1 MTAPSAHGIGF
12 LCAGLVAAW
21 ATALRQRERVW
32 ARLGIRARRLHEPS
46 SAWSGGRLAA
56 RAARRGWSHHP
67 GGYAAAL
74 GGAGL
79 LGAAVGLRLA
89 GPVGGVAG
97 LLGGPL
103 LVEGWLGRRLAA
115 AAASLDEEFRD
126 WVRALAAA
134 SRAGLS
140 LRRALAEA
148 AGDAGPSL
156 RPFLERM
163 TARLEGGGSLDDV
176 VGALA
181 AEVGSRDARLVAA
194 VLSVHRRAGGDLAS
208 LLDDVAET
216 VALRLEGRRDLRA
229 LTAQGRASGAV
240 LAVLP
245 VAFVGLLSG
254 IGGNGLG
261 AFYRTAA
268 GSALLALGL
277 VLQGCGFLW
286 IRRIVGGSR

>member
-1 MTAPSAHGIGF
+1 MSAPDAFPVGF
-12 LCAGLVAAW
+12 LGAGLVAAL
-21 ATALRQRERVW
+21 AVSLRQRERVW
-32 ARLGIRARRLHEPS
+32 ARLSIRAPRAPRWS
-46 SAWSGGRLAA
+46 IDWSGGRLAA
-56 RAARRGWSHHP
+56 RAARRGWTRHP

-89 GPVGGVAG
+89 GAVGGAAG

-103 LVEGWLGRRLAA
+103 LVEGWLGRRLTV
-115 AAASLDEEFRD
+115 AAASLDEDFRD
-126 WVRALAAA
+126 WVRSLAAA

-148 AGDAGPSL
+148 AGDSGPWL
-156 RPFLERM
+156 RPHLRRM
-163 TARLEGGGSLDDV
+163 TARLESGASLEEV
-176 VGALA
+176 VEGLA
-181 AEVGSRDARLVAA
+181 IEVGSRDAELVAA
-194 VLSVHRRAGGDLAS
+194 VLAVHRRAGGDLAT
-208 LLDDVAET
+208 LLDDVAAT

-229 LTAQGRASGAV
+229 LTSQGRASGAV

-261 AFYRTAA
+261 AFYRTAT

-277 VLQGCGFLW
+277 VLQGLGFVW